1 MGGLV
6 LMTPTEFTI
15 WLSGYIEAVDNLG
28 NMDYSM
34 ERIKEQL
41 DTVEERKVFEPFD
54 FNFVRGT

>member
-1 MGGLV
+1 
-6 LMTPTEFTI
+6 MTPTEFTI